1 MAGCHQKAVLDPFLG
16 SMPLTL
22 LNALPFTVFV
32 CTEQPLFS
40 TLRIQ
45 FLSVCT
51 EQPLFL
57 SLPYTVFC
65 LFVQSNPSFQTTPKS
80 SKSVSGEGL
89 SLPLGYGQFIRRSCV
104 LAIMRKT
111 LNEVLQ
117 GIFLVIQLVGC
128 NSFVHLVMIQQW
140 ELIIRKSQS
149 ATILSVICWERLS
162 KELTLVYI

>member
-57 SLPYTVFC
+57 SLPYTVFVY
-65 LFVQSNPSFQTTPKS
+65 LYRATPLLNTSVHSF
-80 SKSVSGEGL
+80 
-89 SLPLGYGQFIRRSCV
+89 
-104 LAIMRKT
+104 
-111 LNEVLQ
+111 
-117 GIFLVIQLVGC
+117 
-128 NSFVHLVMIQQW
+128 
-140 ELIIRKSQS
+140 
-149 ATILSVICWERLS
+149 LSVCTEQPLFSNHS
-162 KELTLVYI
+162 KKLQKCLRRGVVFALGVRVVHSPLVCVGYYEKDVKRSVIGHIFGYIVSRM